1 MCARIT
7 ALFFAGL
14 IFGLTGTAC
23 AWAQGG
29 TGRPPGPQVEPRDIR
44 PGPAGPPGH
53 RQPQAKDVAPAEMP
67 PADEATRDLDKALA
81 RKLTICRGC

>member
-1 MCARIT
+1 MHARLT
-7 ALFFAGL
+7 ALFFSGL
-14 IFGLTGTAC
+14 LLGLTGMAC

-29 TGRPPGPQVEPRDIR
+29 TGRPPGAQVEPRDLR
-44 PGPAGPPGH
+44 PGPATPPGH
-53 RQPQAKDVAPAEMP
+53 RQPQAKDAAPAEMP